1 MFSRSRE
8 GQAEVPRERLALYE
22 KGQISRS
29 KLAVPHRTEAGCPIR
44 RCPLQPGPS
53 ATLTPGLERRLCG
66 TPAGN
71 PTRSGPGRCTAQPRR
86 PVRQDQGIRQS
97 RRGGQFCHRP
107 RSEIG
112 LLFGFGVFLGPDVQA
127 SEAEANFVIARD
139 PNNAAAYEILS
150 ISLMLQQ
157 QKGESPRGAAE
168 IDGVIAPQLFRIR
181 ESRAGEHEYEPR
193 GGSRTGFSK
202 GD

>member
-66 TPAGN
+66 LQRAIQLDPDRADARLSLG
-71 PTRSGPGRCTAQPRR
+71 GLY
-86 PVRQDQGIRQS
+86 VRTK
-97 RRGGQFCHRP
+97 
-107 RSEIG
+107 EY
-112 LLFGFGVFLGPDVQA
+112 A
-127 SEAEANFVIARD
+127 KAEEEANFVIARD